1 MPTVTGKLML
11 TSLKQ
16 IKKYA
21 ISIDIA
27 HARHLSK
34 TCSVPQSCACMMHT
48 TVYALS
54 RLIVK
59 CKSKPCLLVY
69 LHCMHIN
76 RTIDNLKQELQDLEG
91 IPPEQQRL
99 IFAGRQLED
108 DRTLLDY
115 NVQTGSTLHIVLSLK
130 GC

>member
-1 MPTVTGKLML
+1 
-11 TSLKQ
+11 
-16 IKKYA
+16 
-21 ISIDIA
+21 
-27 HARHLSK
+27 
-34 TCSVPQSCACMMHT
+34 MMHT

-59 CKSKPCLLVY
+59 CKCKPCLLVY

-76 RTIDNLKQELQDLEG
+76 RTVDNLKQELQDLEG
-91 IPPEQQRL
+91 IPPDQQRL

-115 NVQTGSTLHIVLSLK
+115 DVQTGSTLHIVLSLK